1 MQQAEWPPK
10 DNALIPGN
18 CAYVMLYSKRD
29 SAYISK
35 NMELKWGDYPK
46 LSRWDQT
53 NEPLKTELLWLFA
66 ERWGRIS
73 QKQILSMRM
82 N

>member
-1 MQQAEWPPK
+1 
-10 DNALIPGN
+10 
-18 CAYVMLYSKRD
+18 
-29 SAYISK
+29 
-35 NMELKWGDYPK
+35 MELKWGDYPK

-73 QKQILSMRM
+73 QK
-82 N
+82 